1 MGFSQA
7 LSGLAAQ
14 DENLKIISNNIA
26 NSQTVGFKSSK
37 ASFADV
43 FAGANS
49 KVGLGT
55 SIAAVRQDFAS
66 GDLENTGRNLD
77 LAIAGDGFY
86 RLEKSTGE
94 VVFSRNG
101 QFSQDANGFL
111 VNANG
116 MRLTGYGLSD
126 VNDPFSE
133 VIAGGAPQAIRIPGN
148 DIPASATTAAS
159 ATFNFDASINPADAS
174 LLQRA
179 SILTNPNDPDSIQEV
194 PYHFAS
200 SFTTYDSLG
209 NERIVTTY
217 YRKMDDNN
225 NWQAHVALDGVIEDF
240 ALVAQGTGDLDLQG
254 WEKALEDLGIERVNE
269 AAQEAGF
276 TNSAEFMIAAIVNAA
291 DQEGGELTEDG
302 LKFVK
307 QTLGFEDVDNLE
319 AFQAALGAD
328 DVDLNSLAKTAG
340 LDFELI
346 PDAGV
351 QEFLAAVAEGNDG
364 DALTAISSV
373 FGTAVFNDE
382 YDFNEVAQLGQ
393 NAFRISFDNNG
404 QLTRNNQG
412 EVNAVTMLSVDGAD
426 QPGAPSSAA
435 LFEFADIPGGAD
447 DLEFSFD
454 ILGSTQFNNN
464 SVQNSLTQN
473 GYTSGTLVGIE
484 VLDDGTVM
492 RNYTNEQAREAGQIV
507 LGTFAN
513 MEGLQPE
520 GDNAWRAT
528 NESGEPVLGI
538 AGTGMFGTIAS
549 GVLENSNVDLARE
562 LVNMIVAQRAY
573 QANSSSIGTRDE
585 LLQTVINL

>member
-7 LSGLAAQ
+7 LSGLSAQ

-43 FAGANS
+43 FAGAS
-49 KVGLGT
+49 SRVGLGT
-55 SIAAVRQDFAS
+55 SIAAVRQDFTA

-77 LAIAGDGFY
+77 LAVAGDGFY
-86 RLEKSTGE
+86 RLQKPTGE
-94 VVFSRNG
+94 IVFSRNG

-126 VNDPFSE
+126 ANDPFSE

-148 DIPASATTAAS
+148 DIPANATTEAS
-159 ATFNFDASINPADAS
+159 ATFNFDASIDPTDAS

-179 SILTNPNDPDSIQEV
+179 TVTNGELNDGGEPVTQEV

-209 NERIVTTY
+209 NERVITTY
-217 YRKMDDNN
+217 FRKVDDNT
-225 NWQAHVALDGVIEDF
+225 WQAHVALDGQIEDF
-240 ALVAQGTGDLDLQG
+240 ALVDQNPQ
-254 WEKALEDLGIERVNE
+254 LGENE
-269 AAQEAGF
+269 
-276 TNSAEFMIAAIVNAA
+276 
-291 DQEGGELTEDG
+291 
-302 LKFVK
+302 
-307 QTLGFEDVDNLE
+307 
-319 AFQAALGAD
+319 
-328 DVDLNSLAKTAG
+328 
-340 LDFELI
+340 
-346 PDAGV
+346 
-351 QEFLAAVAEGNDG
+351 
-364 DALTAISSV
+364 
-373 FGTAVFNDE
+373 E
-382 YDFNEVAQLGQ
+382 YDFNRVANWGA
-393 NAFRISFDNNG
+393 NAFELRFDANG
-404 QLTRNNQG
+404 QLTQNNQG
-412 EVNAVTMLSVDGAD
+412 EVDAVVMLD
-426 QPGAPSSAA
+426 QEGTEIFTAPTSAA
-435 LFEFADIPGGAD
+435 ALAFVEIPGGAD
-447 DLEFSFD
+447 DLEFNFD
-454 ILGSTQFNNN
+454 LLGSTQFNNN

-484 VLDDGTVM
+484 VQDDGTVV
-492 RNYTNEQAREAGQIV
+492 RNYTNEQSREAGQIV
-507 LGTFAN
+507 LATFAN
-513 MEGLQPE
+513 MEGLQPD
-520 GDNAWRAT
+520 GDNGWRAT

>member
-7 LSGLAAQ
+7 LSGLSAQ

-49 KVGLGT
+49 RVGLGT
-55 SIAAVRQDFAS
+55 SIAAVRQDFNS

-77 LAIAGDGFY
+77 LAVAGDGFY
-86 RLEKSTGE
+86 RLEKPTGE
-94 VVFSRNG
+94 IAFSRNG
-101 QFSQDANGFL
+101 QFSQDADGFL

-133 VIAGGAPQAIRIPGN
+133 VVAGGAPQAIRIPGN
-148 DIPASATTAAS
+148 DIPANATTEAS
-159 ATFNFDASINPADAS
+159 ATFNFDANVDHADAG

-179 SILTNPNDPDSIQEV
+179 TVTNGEFDDIDGEPVTQEV

-217 YRKMDDNN
+217 FRKVDDNTWN
-225 NWQAHVALDGVIEDF
+225 AHVAMDGVIE
-240 ALVAQGTGDLDLQG
+240 
-254 WEKALEDLGIERVNE
+254 
-269 AAQEAGF
+269 
-276 TNSAEFMIAAIVNAA
+276 
-291 DQEGGELTEDG
+291 
-302 LKFVK
+302 
-307 QTLGFEDVDNLE
+307 GFELVDQQPE
-319 AFQAALGAD
+319 LGED
-328 DVDLNSLAKTAG
+328 
-340 LDFELI
+340 E
-346 PDAGV
+346 
-351 QEFLAAVAEGNDG
+351 
-364 DALTAISSV
+364 
-373 FGTAVFNDE
+373 E
-382 YDFNEVAQLGQ
+382 YDFNQVVNVGT
-393 NAFRISFDNNG
+393 NAFQVTFNTNG
-404 QLTRNNQG
+404 QMIQTGDGQTDAVSMLEAETIGAG
-412 EVNAVTMLSVDGAD
+412 EAVPIV
-426 QPGAPSSAA
+426 GAPTSEASL
-435 LFEFADIPGGAD
+435 LFENMPGGAA
-447 DLEFSFD
+447 DLEFDFD
-454 ILGSTQFNNN
+454 LLGSTQFNNN

-484 VLDDGTVM
+484 VQDDGKVV
-492 RNYTNEQAREAGQIV
+492 RNYTNEESREAGQIV

-520 GDNAWRAT
+520 GDNAWRPT

>member
-49 KVGLGT
+49 RVGLGT

-77 LAIAGDGFY
+77 LAVAGDGFY
-86 RLEKSTGE
+86 RLEKPTGE
-94 VVFSRNG
+94 IVFSRNG

-148 DIPASATTAAS
+148 DIPAKATTEAS
-159 ATFNFDASINPADAS
+159 ATFNFDASIDPADAS

-179 SILTNPNDPDSIQEV
+179 TVQNGQLFITNDDGDIVIVEEGDEGFEVAEPVTQEV

-209 NERIVTTY
+209 NEKIVTTY
-217 YRKMDDNN
+217 FRKVDDNN
-225 NWQAHVALDGVIEDF
+225 TWHAYVALDGVIEDF
-240 ALVAQGTGDLDLQG
+240 ELVSQSPDPEQ
-254 WEKALEDLGIERVNE
+254 
-269 AAQEAGF
+269 
-276 TNSAEFMIAAIVNAA
+276 
-291 DQEGGELTEDG
+291 
-302 LKFVK
+302 
-307 QTLGFEDVDNLE
+307 VD
-319 AFQAALGAD
+319 D
-328 DVDLNSLAKTAG
+328 
-340 LDFELI
+340 
-346 PDAGV
+346 
-351 QEFLAAVAEGNDG
+351 
-364 DALTAISSV
+364 
-373 FGTAVFNDE
+373 
-382 YDFNEVAQLGQ
+382 YDFNEVVHVGA
-393 NAFRISFDNNG
+393 NAFQVTFDSSG
-404 QLTRNNQG
+404 QMTKAGDGQ
-412 EVNAVTMLSVDGAD
+412 VNAVTMLEM
-426 QPGAPSSAA
+426 QPVEGGGEGELVVTPIIAAPTSKAS
-435 LFEFADIPGGAD
+435 LQFGNIPGGAAN
-447 DLEFSFD
+447 LEFD
-454 ILGSTQFNNN
+454 LDLLGSTQFNNN

>member
-7 LSGLAAQ
+7 LSGLSAQ

-49 KVGLGT
+49 RVGLGT

-77 LAIAGDGFY
+77 LAVAGDGFY
-86 RLEKSTGE
+86 RLEKPTGE
-94 VVFSRNG
+94 IVFSRNG
-101 QFSQDANGFL
+101 QFSQDADGFL

-133 VIAGGAPQAIRIPGN
+133 VIAGGAPQAIQIPGN
-148 DIPASATTAAS
+148 DIPASATTEAS
-159 ATFNFDASINPADAS
+159 ATFNFDASVDPADAS

-179 SILTNPNDPDSIQEV
+179 TVTNGQVEDGEPVTQEV

-209 NERIVTTY
+209 NERVVTTY
-217 YRKMDDNN
+217 FRKTEANT
-225 NWQAHVALDGVIEDF
+225 WEAHVALDGEIEGFQLAQQDF
-240 ALVAQGTGDLDLQG
+240 PDGNVPDDHDFNQVVNWGNNAFQVSFDGNGQMLMNDQGETDSIIALNND
-254 WEKALEDLGIERVNE
+254 
-269 AAQEAGF
+269 
-276 TNSAEFMIAAIVNAA
+276 
-291 DQEGGELTEDG
+291 GGEIG
-302 LKFVK
+302 
-307 QTLGFEDVDNLE
+307 
-319 AFQAALGAD
+319 
-328 DVDLNSLAKTAG
+328 
-340 LDFELI
+340 
-346 PDAGV
+346 
-351 QEFLAAVAEGNDG
+351 
-364 DALTAISSV
+364 
-373 FGTAVFNDE
+373 
-382 YDFNEVAQLGQ
+382 
-393 NAFRISFDNNG
+393 
-404 QLTRNNQG
+404 
-412 EVNAVTMLSVDGAD
+412 
-426 QPGAPSSAA
+426 GAPTSAA
-435 LFEFADIPGGAD
+435 TLEFEGLAGGAD
-447 DLEFSFD
+447 DLEFEFD
-454 ILGSTQFNNN
+454 LLGSTQFNNN

-492 RNYTNEQAREAGQIV
+492 RNYTNEQTREAGQIV

-520 GDNAWRAT
+520 GDNGWRAT

>member
-7 LSGLAAQ
+7 LSGLSAQ

-49 KVGLGT
+49 RVGLGT
-55 SIAAVRQDFAS
+55 SIAAVRQDFTS

-86 RLEKSTGE
+86 RLEKPTGE
-94 VVFSRNG
+94 IVFSRNG

-126 VNDPFSE
+126 ANDPFSE
-133 VIAGGAPQAIRIPGN
+133 VVAGGAPQAIRIPGN
-148 DIPASATTAAS
+148 DIPASATTEAS
-159 ATFNFDASINPADAS
+159 ATFNFDASIDPADAS

-179 SILTNPNDPDSIQEV
+179 SILTDPNDPDSVQEV

-217 YRKMDDNN
+217 YRKMDDAN
-225 NWQAHVALDGVIEDF
+225 NWQAQVALDGVIEDF
-240 ALVAQGTGDLDLQG
+240 SLVAQGTGDLDRAG
-254 WEKALEDLGIERVNE
+254 WEEALVALDADSLSG
-269 AAQEAGF
+269 AAINAGF
-276 TNSAEFMIAAIVNAA
+276 TSTLISNILSAVTVQN
-291 DQEGGELTEDG
+291 DEG
-302 LKFVK
+302 
-307 QTLGFEDVDNLE
+307 EDVLSEEALSGIDFGDNETPLDLASFSAFLNGLDPDRLKAVVDSINIDDLDVQELVLE
-319 AFQAALGAD
+319 IEESVEEEDFLTALGSA
-328 DVDLNSLAKTAG
+328 
-340 LDFELI
+340 F
-346 PDAGV
+346 
-351 QEFLAAVAEGNDG
+351 GN
-364 DALTAISSV
+364 
-373 FGTAVFNDE
+373 AVFNDE
-382 YDFNEVAQLGQ
+382 YDFNQVAKLGQ

-404 QLTRNNQG
+404 QLIRNNQG
-412 EVNAVTMLSVDGAD
+412 EVNAVTMLSVDGEAV
-426 QPGAPSSAA
+426 PGAPTSAA
-435 LFEFADIPGGAD
+435 LFQFDVPGGAD
-447 DLEFSFD
+447 RLEFSLD

-484 VLDDGTVM
+484 VLDNGTVV
-492 RNYTNEQAREAGQIV
+492 RNYTNEQTREAGQIV

-520 GDNAWRAT
+520 GDNAWRPT